1 MVSKMFETVHGTKPI
16 RFDLFLVDS
25 FSFFYSDD
33 DDVYTF
39 LNQYCIAM
47 KFKRQM
53 ANKKPTT
60 NFNFN

>member
-1 MVSKMFETVHGTKPI
+1 MFETVHGTKTI

-25 FSFFYSDD
+25 FSFLY

-47 KFKRQM
+47 KLKRQM